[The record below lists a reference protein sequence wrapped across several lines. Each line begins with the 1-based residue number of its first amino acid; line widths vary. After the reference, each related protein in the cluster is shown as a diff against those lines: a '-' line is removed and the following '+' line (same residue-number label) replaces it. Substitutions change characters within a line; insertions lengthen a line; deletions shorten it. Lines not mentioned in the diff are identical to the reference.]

1 MAVWGLS
8 PCRHKKKQDSRG
20 RVRGGRD
27 SLSGLP
33 SDRRTA
39 SLKSYLIITTFK
51 LYYFF
56 TIFTPSTIYI
66 PAGRDSHWPFIFMPS
81 MV

>member
-8 PCRHKKKQDSRG
+8 PCRHKKTGFEGKGPRRKG
-20 RVRGGRD
+20 F
-27 SLSGLP
+27 LSGLP

-66 PAGRDSHWPFIFMPS
+66 PAGRDSHSPFIFMPS